1 MAIHGVY
8 SPAIMS
14 VGYALLGL
22 LEDRPRYG
30 YDLKREYDERF
41 AKARPLRF
49 GQVYATLARLLRDGR
64 IDIRAVEAGSG
75 PERKLYAITRP
86 GVAEL
91 ERWLRQPEPADPHL
105 QSVLFMKVV
114 LALLSGRPA
123 AEVLDTQRAAHLESM
138 RDLTRRKASG
148 RPGDALVAD
157 YALFHMEADLRWIEL
172 AGARLERLKKEIRR

>member
-1 MAIHGVY
+1 
-8 SPAIMS
+8 MS

-22 LEDRPRYG
+22 LEPRPRYG

-41 AKARPLRF
+41 AKARPLKF

-64 IDIRAVEAGSG
+64 IDIRSVESVAG

-91 ERWLRQPEPADPHL
+91 ERWLREPEPAHPHL
-105 QSVLFMKVV
+105 QSVLFTKVV

-123 AEVLDTQRAAHLESM
+123 ADVLDTQRSAHLETM
-138 RDLTRRKASG
+138 RELTRRKVSG
-148 RPGDALVAD
+148 HPADALVAD
-157 YALFHMEADLRWIEL
+157 YALFHLEADLKWIEL
-172 AGARLERLKKEIRR
+172 AGARLERLRKEIRR